1 MAVFK
6 FRLEQVLRYRIQLED
21 VAKQRLAEA
30 TRVRDAIRS
39 RIAEIDQEL
48 IVARKALHDFPTMN
62 EGERYVAQTYE
73 VSLRAERKTAL
84 VKLLQQDALV
94 EDCRTELTTKAQE
107 RSLLDKLK
115 EKQAKRHAKE
125 ELLHEQRTND
135 ETATLRFNATPL

>member
-1 MAVFK
+1 MAVFT

-21 VAKQRLAEA
+21 EAKQRLAEA
-30 TRVRDAIRS
+30 TRVRDAIRA
-39 RIAEIDQEL
+39 RIAEIDEEL
-48 IVARKALHDFPTMN
+48 VVARQTLHDFPMLS

-73 VSLRAERKTAL
+73 VALRAERKTAL
-84 VKLLQQDALV
+84 IKLLQQDALV
-94 EDCRTELTTKAQE
+94 EDCRIELTAKAQE
-107 RSLLDKLK
+107 RSLLEKLK